1 MNVDDKLRTR
11 LQCWRGGHLDLC
23 LLDGLEVVADLLV
36 ELLHRLKDLGI
47 MGPGHNEQ
55 SEMVQCDQNPIIV

>member
-23 LLDGLEVVADLLV
+23 LLDDLEVVADLLV

-47 MGPGHNEQ
+47 MGPGHTNNQ
-55 SEMVQCDQNPIIV
+55 KWFNAIRIQ